1 MRRIDIRVSEICTN
15 FQTCSVTDKG
25 IGEMTCGST
34 LSISPTFGKNPLIYG
49 SIFPDRSIEEIISP
63 SQYHVRIQRGGGTG
77 DQDPP
82 PPVKLQKYRVP

>member
-1 MRRIDIRVSEICTN
+1 MRRIDIRVSEICTH

-49 SIFPDRSIEEIISP
+49 GIFLDRSSEELISP
-63 SQYHVRIQRGGGTG
+63 SQQDCQNIMCGSRGVAGGP
-77 DQDPP
+77 DPP
-82 PPVKLQKYRVP
+82 PPCTITKI

>member
-1 MRRIDIRVSEICTN
+1 MRRIDIRVCEICTH

-49 SIFPDRSIEEIISP
+49 GIFPDRSIEEMISP
-63 SQYHVRIQRGGGTG
+63 SQYHVRIQRGGDRGSG
-77 DQDPP
+77 PP
-82 PPVKLQKYRVP
+82 PL